1 MNIKSISTAI
11 LAAASVSAHAIGPGS
26 IGTIDNTPM
35 LIGNSVPV
43 GALQDEYSFSLT
55 DPGWLYGI
63 AFAANLPPFLNI
75 ANFSLTLQDASDS
88 VIGTDI
94 NPADGFSFAGL
105 TSGSYTLAF
114 GGSANGRYGG
124 AYGGAIY
131 ASTAPVP
138 EPETYALM
146 LVGLAA
152 VGFVARR
159 RRV

>member
-1 MNIKSISTAI
+1 MATACR
-11 LAAASVSAHAIGPGS
+11 S
-26 IGTIDNTPM
+26 
-35 LIGNSVPV
+35 
-43 GALQDEYSFSLT
+43 GALQDEYSFSLK
-55 DPGWLYGI
+55 DPGLAVWHRLRGKP
-63 AFAANLPPFLNI
+63 PPFLNI
-75 ANFSLTLQDASDS
+75 TSFSLTLQDASDS

-94 NPADGFSFAGL
+94 NPADGFSFASL

-114 GGSANGRYGG
+114 GGSANGRYGRR
-124 AYGGAIY
+124 YGGAIY